1 MRNEVLNGEE
11 FDSVLEARVV
21 IADWLVIYN
30 TLRPH
35 RGLGMLTPAAFAASC
50 SEGPQ

>member
-11 FDSVLEARVV
+11 FDTVLEARVV
-21 IADWLVIYN
+21 ITDWLVEYN

-35 RGLGMLTPAAFAASC
+35 RGLGMLTPAAFAASWT
-50 SEGPQ
+50 Q